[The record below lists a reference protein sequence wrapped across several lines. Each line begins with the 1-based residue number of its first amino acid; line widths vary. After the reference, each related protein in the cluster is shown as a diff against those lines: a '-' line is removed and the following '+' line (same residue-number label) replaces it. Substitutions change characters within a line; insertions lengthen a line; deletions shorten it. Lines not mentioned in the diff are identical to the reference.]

1 MKNTENYRNKK
12 VIIVG
17 LARSGVAS
25 ANLLYGLG
33 AKVSITDNQ
42 DNDAVRANAA
52 RLKSNDIRLELGA
65 HTREFVKGNDL
76 MIISPGVKND
86 AQPVIWAQELQIPV
100 ISEIEFA
107 ADLCPGKIIAV
118 TGSNGKTTV
127 TTLIGKVIEAGM
139 HHAFVCGNIGTPF
152 SSLVDK
158 MSDNDFVSLEVSS
171 FQLEKISKFKPYI
184 AVILNITKN
193 HLDRHKD
200 MQEYLD
206 AKKRI
211 YMNQDDSDFLVLNS
225 EDPILKDLAKEAKSK
240 PVFFARSAGLNPN
253 EAAVLAVGSILGA
266 SRDKI
271 LKVFKDFQGL
281 EHRMEF
287 VAEIKKVRF
296 VNDSKATT
304 ADSAKWAL
312 ENLGCPVFLIA
323 GGKDKGVDYGLIK
336 EAARKKVKELILIGE
351 AAGNIARALA
361 GELKTEAAATLDE
374 AVRKA
379 FSRAS
384 AGDCVLLSP
393 MCSSFDMFTNYE
405 ERGKAFKDSVLKL
418 AEENKYGP

>member
-1 MKNTENYRNKK
+1 M
-12 VIIVG
+12 
-17 LARSGVAS
+17 
-25 ANLLYGLG
+25 
-33 AKVSITDNQ
+33 
-42 DNDAVRANAA
+42 
-52 RLKSNDIRLELGA
+52 
-65 HTREFVKGNDL
+65 
-76 MIISPGVKND
+76 
-86 AQPVIWAQELQIPV
+86 QIPV

-107 ADLCPGKIIAV
+107 ADLCPAKIIAV

-139 HHAFVCGNIGTPF
+139 RHAFVCGNIGTPF

-158 MSDNDFVSLEVSS
+158 LNQNDFVSLEVSS
-171 FQLEKISKFKPYI
+171 FQLEKILKFKPHI

-211 YMNQDDSDFLVLNS
+211 YMNQDGSDFLVLNS
-225 EDPILKDLAKEAKSK
+225 EDPVLNGWAREAKSK
-240 PVFFARSAGLNPN
+240 VVFFGRSAGLNPN
-253 EAAVLAVGSILGA
+253 EAAVLAVGSVLGL

-271 LKVFKDFQGL
+271 LRVFEDFQGL

-287 VAEIKKVRF
+287 VAEIKKVKF
-296 VNDSKATT
+296 INDSKATT

-312 ENLGCPVFLIA
+312 ENLSCPVFLIA

-336 EAARKKVKELILIGE
+336 EAARIKVKGLILIGE
-351 AAGNIARALA
+351 AAGNIARELA
-361 GELKTEAAATLDE
+361 GELKTEAATTLDE

-405 ERGKAFKDSVLKL
+405 ERGKVFKDSVLKL